1 ALCERIHT
9 NTHLFFQINHMIT
22 SPVQL
27 IQIELMHAKHNQW
40 KHYHFCCVEPALV
53 KALSMERAGE
63 KQRET
68 VCSVW
73 PTLLFEY
80 LLNIF
85 DIFALFCVC
94 VCVCVCVSACVCI
107 CVCVCVC

>member
-1 ALCERIHT
+1 MEDPHYFCLHMSTEQSPPYHPLALWERIHT

-53 KALSMERAGE
+53 RALSMERAGE

-68 VCSVW
+68 VFSVR

-80 LLNIF
+80 LLNI
-85 DIFALFCVC
+85 C
-94 VCVCVCVSACVCI
+94 
-107 CVCVCVC
+107 